1 MTQKTKCSKRVRG
14 VSLLLVLAMLASL
27 LMLPASAAET
37 ASLEVSGSSIYLSE
51 EGQSFTAKL
60 TVPASQVS
68 GDVQA
73 WAEGLTWTL
82 SRDKSEQD
90 PALYPYCYTGDELKD
105 WQSWGTNG
113 TDGAG
118 YFEVGEPVAV
128 SAGGKVTVRKPATI
142 PAKRTPANTIQRLC
156 GEQRGRQ
163 RPGRE
168 RRLEPQRVYEL
179 HRRL

>member
-90 PALYPYCYTGDELKD
+90 PALYPYCYTVICKI
-105 WQSWGTNG
+105 
-113 TDGAG
+113 G
-118 YFEVGEPVAV
+118 Y
-128 SAGGKVTVRKPATI
+128 PAF
-142 PAKRTPANTIQRLC
+142 
-156 GEQRGRQ
+156 
-163 RPGRE
+163 
-168 RRLEPQRVYEL
+168 
-179 HRRL
+179 

>member
-128 SAGGKVTVRKPATI
+128 SADGKVTVTLTFTNNAFVV
-142 PAKRTPANTIQRLC
+142 N
-156 GEQRGRQ
+156 QRGRPTPWAGTAY
-163 RPGRE
+163 RTATCI
-168 RRLEPQRVYEL
+168 
-179 HRRL
+179 